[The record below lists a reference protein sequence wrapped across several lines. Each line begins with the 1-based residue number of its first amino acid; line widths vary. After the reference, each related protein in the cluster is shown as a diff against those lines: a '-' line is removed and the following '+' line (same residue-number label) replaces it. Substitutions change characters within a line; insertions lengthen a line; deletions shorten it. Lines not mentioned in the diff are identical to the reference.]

1 MADAEIKM
9 NVDNAAALQLIPIV
23 LPIMVFWFI
32 IGLFT
37 TIFYHLSLYLLI
49 TSF

>member
-1 MADAEIKM
+1 MADAENKM
-9 NVDNAAALQLIPIV
+9 NAANAAALQPVSVV